1 MDSHVIY
8 HISSSRPEQH
18 STRKIPPASNI
29 GTFIIYTVPGTGSVF
44 YSVAEPSLFH
54 FGSSSGSTFPLIL
67 APDPTT
73 PHWYL
78 LCKTDFSSRGTSIHA
93 QYVLVQLI
101 PEHLPLRSKSGTV
114 SFFIIL
120 IFRLLAYTSTLSYM
134 YWYTVQVPAVRYI
147 PVPVYKLSL
156 LIMILK

>member
-1 MDSHVIY
+1 MIPERQADAEEHVQDAENDGDLHLESVEENNFVVGDLPDRVDAKRVRVSVPALFLRRIY
-8 HISSSRPEQH
+8 HVVLPAQDVLEQ
-18 STRKIPPASNI
+18 
-29 GTFIIYTVPGTGSVF
+29 F
-44 YSVAEPSLFH
+44 
-54 FGSSSGSTFPLIL
+54 
-67 APDPTT
+67 
-73 PHWYL
+73 
-78 LCKTDFSSRGTSIHA
+78 
-93 QYVLVQLI
+93 I

-134 YWYTVQVPAVRYI
+134 YWYTVPVPAVRYI